1 MKLGLWTTFVLV
13 SLLLRAT
20 TVHGQQP
27 PNKPDDTAR
36 EVLEIKQFLLQVV
49 ARLEKIEGQI
59 SGPEGQTQ
67 RELDGAEALQTQH
80 NYKPREGYV
89 PNAQTAIA
97 VAVAVWSPIY
107 GANKIKNELSNSTAV
122 NAPRHVI
129 NRFSESD
136 LTWKASAPDSFD
148 KPVVTLGVRC
158 TNHGQS
164 EYAGFQSVIP
174 VPGWAGE

>member
-67 RELDGAEALQTQH
+67 ARARRRGGVTDTTQLQAKRRLRSQCPDGHRCGRGGLESNLWREQD
-80 NYKPREGYV
+80 
-89 PNAQTAIA
+89 
-97 VAVAVWSPIY
+97 
-107 GANKIKNELSNSTAV
+107 
-122 NAPRHVI
+122 
-129 NRFSESD
+129 
-136 LTWKASAPDSFD
+136 
-148 KPVVTLGVRC
+148 
-158 TNHGQS
+158 
-164 EYAGFQSVIP
+164 
-174 VPGWAGE
+174 